1 MTTHHIQMLLVLF
14 NVLLLISLVFHV
26 LQLALLLYLVYR
38 VVQDK
43 NAAVSFIKSIWL
55 QLQEEVIDHFCV
67 EKKGDVINK

>member
-1 MTTHHIQMLLVLF
+1 MTTHYIQMLLVLF